1 VRGRKVKT
9 LVQDDVQAENVTF
22 FTARSHAVSWA
33 NSSGT
38 ALDGPMGEDS
48 VSYDADYRMDGTP
61 WFRVIHGK
69 KTLTSSAGLT
79 RLATWEEENSEDAA
93 AIDGSGLHAGRPRAI
108 LPTVVG
114 A

>member
-1 VRGRKVKT
+1 VKT

-22 FTARSHAVSWA
+22 FTALCPAVSWA
-33 NSSGT
+33 TSSGT

-48 VSYDADYRMDGTP
+48 VTYNADYRMDGRP
-61 WFRVIHGK
+61 WLRIIHGK
-69 KTLTSSAGLT
+69 KTRTSSAGLT

-93 AIDGSGLHAGRPRAI
+93 ATDGSGLHAGRRRAI
-108 LPTVVG
+108 LPAVVG